1 MIQLIPQLKI
11 LLACRPVDFRCG
23 IDALAAVCRNHLN
36 HNPMSGTLF
45 VFRNRRGTALKMICY
60 DGIGYWMITRRFS
73 EGKLRYW
80 PDQPDTPLHPM
91 QAQELAVLLYQG
103 LPDSAR
109 FASPWRKLPSLPAQA
124 ARACAADFA

>member
-1 MIQLIPQLKI
+1 MIQLIPQLHI
-11 LLACRPVDFRCG
+11 LLACQPVDFRCG
-23 IDALAAVCRNHLN
+23 IDGLAAVCRNHLN

-45 VFRNRRGTALKMICY
+45 VFRNRRGTALKMLCY
-60 DGIGYWMITRRFS
+60 DGVGYWMVTRRFS
-73 EGKLRYW
+73 QGKLRYW

-109 FASPWRKLPSLPAQA
+109 FAPAWRKLPPHSAQA
-124 ARACAADFA
+124 ARACAPDFA

>member
-1 MIQLIPQLKI
+1 MIQLIPQLHI
-11 LLACRPVDFRCG
+11 LLACQPVDFRCG
-23 IDALAAVCRNHLN
+23 IDGLAAVCRNHLN

-45 VFRNRRGTALKMICY
+45 VFRNRRGTTLKMLCY
-60 DGIGYWMITRRFS
+60 DGVGYWMVTRRFS
-73 EGKLRYW
+73 QGKLRYW
-80 PDQPDTPLHPM
+80 PDSPETLLHPM

-109 FASPWRKLPSLPAQA
+109 FASPWRKLPSPSPQA